1 MSQTTADKIISE
13 ENFESFVQEIVY
25 LALTVPEAT
34 QRLFQHFNS
43 LVSEPPCNCDHCK
56 LMREVE
62 SRPPGIAFASG
73 VSEPVVMNKD
83 KILAEIAELFEP
95 KWGYNTKEQWLK
107 LVADILT
114 AHEQEGMN
122 QTTAD
127 KIIAKLT
134 RELNP
139 NWIIPDN
146 ILVEEMASF
155 INSLV
160 SEPALVETGVIAP
173 NGIKEMV
180 EEYDPHEVEKP
191 IKTNEETI

>member
-1 MSQTTADKIISE
+1 
-13 ENFESFVQEIVY
+13 
-25 LALTVPEAT
+25 
-34 QRLFQHFNS
+34 
-43 LVSEPPCNCDHCK
+43 
-56 LMREVE
+56 
-62 SRPPGIAFASG
+62 
-73 VSEPVVMNKD
+73 
-83 KILAEIAELFEP
+83 
-95 KWGYNTKEQWLK
+95 
-107 LVADILT
+107 
-114 AHEQEGMN
+114 MN